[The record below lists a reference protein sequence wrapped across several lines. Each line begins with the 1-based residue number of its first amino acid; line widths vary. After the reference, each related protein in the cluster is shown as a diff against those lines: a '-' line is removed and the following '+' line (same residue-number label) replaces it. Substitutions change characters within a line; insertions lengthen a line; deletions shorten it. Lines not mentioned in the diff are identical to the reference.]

1 MEEKKINM
9 ISNKLKYLF
18 ETSTG
23 EKLDSVVE
31 LSAAGSNRKYFR
43 LKGDKSTLIGT
54 CGESIDENKAFC
66 EISKHFSSKGLN
78 VPSVLAFSDDFS
90 CYLQEDLSDVS
101 LFDCIEKGRKDG
113 NFSEEVESLLR
124 KTIKYL
130 PRLQFEGAKDFDFF
144 ICYPVREFDKRSILW
159 DLNYFKYNFLKTQA
173 VDFREDL
180 LEDDF
185 DTFSQMLLKHK
196 TDTFL
201 YRDFQSRNVMIKNEE
216 PFFIDFQGGRKGPIY
231 YDVASF
237 LWQARANFTDALRE
251 ELIDVYVLEAQKYI
265 DISRS
270 EFEQNLKLFVF
281 FRMLQVLG
289 AYGFRGYFE
298 RKKHFIQSI
307 PFAIENLK
315 NFLPKLPSDFCPYLL
330 GLLNKLVNKT
340 SQNLKKQDLSNQNC
354 LKVRVMSFSYK
365 KGIPVDESGNGGGY
379 VFDCRG
385 IHNPGRYE
393 PYKKLTGKD
402 DSVIEFLEKN
412 GEILTFLESVYK
424 LASSHVE
431 NYLER
436 GFENLMF
443 CFGCT
448 GGQHRSVY
456 SAEHLAQYISNKY
469 KVQVILEHREQN
481 EKIIL

>member
-1 MEEKKINM
+1 MV
-9 ISNKLKYLF
+9 SNKLQYLF
-18 ETSTG
+18 ERSTG

-43 LKGDKSTLIGT
+43 LKGEKSTLIGT
-54 CGESIDENKAFC
+54 CGESLDENKAFC

-78 VPSVLAFSDDFS
+78 VPRVLAFADDFS
-90 CYLQEDLSDVS
+90 CYVQEDLSDVS
-101 LFDCIEKGRKDG
+101 LFECIEKGRKNG
-113 NFSEEVESLLR
+113 EFSEEVKSLLR

-130 PRLQFEGAKDFDFF
+130 PRLQFEGAEGFDFSV
-144 ICYPVREFDKRSILW
+144 CYPVREFDQRSILW
-159 DLNYFKYNFLKTQA
+159 DLNYFKYNFLKTQS

-185 DTFSQMLLKHK
+185 DFFSKKLLEFQ

-201 YRDFQSRNVMIKNEE
+201 YRDFQSRNVMIKNGE

-237 LWQARANFTDALRE
+237 LWQAKANFNDSFRE
-251 ELIDVYVLEAQKYI
+251 ELIDIYVLEAQKYI

-340 SQNLKKQDLSNQNC
+340 SQNLKKQDLSNPNC

-402 DSVIEFLEKN
+402 DSVIEFLEKD
-412 GEILTFLESVYK
+412 GEILIFLESIYK

-456 SAEHLAQYISNKY
+456 SAEHLAQYMSNKY

-481 EKIIL
+481 EKRLL